1 LDDFINLKLNPEYDM
16 NRIDTGAKENLS
28 ATLEPTGSLKA
39 YYGKLLLA
47 PFGSYA
53 QTIISNPV
61 SFQLPIPRIEKMTFT
76 WTDNLG
82 VTIDN
87 ADCEWNM
94 VVQIVESLEP
104 GKPAQPPRIMPR

>member
-1 LDDFINLKLNPEYDM
+1 LKLNDEFDM
-16 NRIDTGAKENLS
+16 NRMDTGAKENLS
-28 ATLEPTGSLKA
+28 ATLEPTGTLKA

-61 SFQLPIPRIEKMTFT
+61 SFQLPIPRMEKITFT

-82 VTIDN
+82 YTIDN
-87 ADCEWNM
+87 NDCEWN
-94 VVQIVESLEP
+94 VVLQIVESLEP
-104 GKPAQPPRIMPR
+104 GRPQQKPIVQPR